1 VKELKKANKKIGE
14 QVDMVKEA
22 EVAIRENRAKMKNME
37 EEMKAYQERYEK
49 NEAENSKLNV
59 YVQ

>member
-49 NEAENSKLNV
+49 NEAEN
-59 YVQ
+59 